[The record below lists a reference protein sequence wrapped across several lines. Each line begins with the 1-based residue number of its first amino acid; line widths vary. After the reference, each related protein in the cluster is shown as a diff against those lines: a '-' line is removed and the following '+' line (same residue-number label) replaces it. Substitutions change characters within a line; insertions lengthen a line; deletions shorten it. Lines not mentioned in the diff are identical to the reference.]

1 MCGIAGILAGH
12 GQIVHE
18 GILRLM
24 GEAIAHRGPD
34 DHGSHID
41 GPVGLASRRLA
52 VIDITPAGHQPM
64 ATEDDRLTIV
74 YNGELYNFR
83 ELAEELGARGHRF
96 RSHSDTEVVL
106 RAYREWGARCVE
118 RFNGM
123 FAFAIWDR
131 VDGRLF
137 LARDRYGIKP
147 LYWTRAGDELL
158 FGSEI
163 KSFLQHPAF
172 RPRLSSE
179 HLLEY
184 FTFQNLFSSGTLFDG
199 VQMFPAGCHATL
211 RPGDTAPQPVRYW
224 DWEFS
229 EPEPGEALSD
239 AEYREELDRL
249 FVQAVR
255 RQLVSDVPV
264 GSHLSGG
271 VDSGSLTAL
280 AARELPYLAT
290 FTVGFDM
297 TSSGGLEMG
306 ADERVKAEAM
316 SYLFKTE
323 HFESVLKAGDMER
336 CLPSLVW
343 HLEDLRVG
351 QSYPNWYVSRLAS
364 KFVTVVLSGSGGD
377 ELFAGYPWRYYRAVV
392 NDDFDDYA
400 SKYYGFWNRLV
411 PNRSMPALF
420 RGDVWE
426 RVKDVRTADI
436 FRDQFPGGAPRT
448 PEDYVNQSLYLEAKT
463 FLHGLLLVEDKLS
476 MAHSLESRV
485 PFLDNDLVDFA
496 LRVPV
501 RLKLR
506 DLDRVVQHDEN
517 EPGPKTDRFFERTH
531 DGKLIMREVMARY
544 VSEPVSGAI
553 KQGFS
558 GPDASWFR
566 GDSID
571 YVRDVLLDRDAKMY
585 EFFSFDGVRGLV
597 EQHLDGRENRRLL
610 LWSLLSFEHWCR
622 IFLHGHR
629 P

>member
-1 MCGIAGILAGH
+1 MCGIAGILARPGE
-12 GQIVHE
+12 IVHE
-18 GILRLM
+18 GILKLM
-24 GEAIAHRGPD
+24 GEAIQHRGPD
-34 DHGSHID
+34 DHGSHVD
-41 GPVGLASRRLA
+41 GPVGLTSRRLA

-64 ATEDDRLTIV
+64 ATEDGRHTIV

-83 ELAEELGARGHRF
+83 ALADELAARGHRF

-106 RAYREWGARCVE
+106 RAYREWGTRCVE

-123 FAFAIWDR
+123 FALAIWDR
-131 VDGRLF
+131 AEQRLF
-137 LARDRYGIKP
+137 IARDRYGIKP
-147 LYWTRAGDELL
+147 LYWTRVGNELV
-158 FGSEI
+158 FGSEV
-163 KSFLQHPAF
+163 KSFLQHPGF
-172 RPRLSSE
+172 RPRLSPE

-184 FTFQNLFSSGTLFDG
+184 FTFQNLFSDGTLFAG
-199 VQMFPAGCHATL
+199 VRMFPAGCRVTL
-211 RPGDTAPQPVRYW
+211 RPGDTAIRPERYW

-229 EPEPGEALSD
+229 EPGEALAD
-239 AEYREELDRL
+239 AEYHEELDRL
-249 FVQAVR
+249 FRQAVQ

-271 VDSGSLTAL
+271 IDSGSLTAL

-297 TSSGGLEMG
+297 TSSSGLEMG

-392 NDDFDDYA
+392 NNDFDDYA
-400 SKYYGFWNRLV
+400 EKYYSFWNRLV

-420 RGDVWE
+420 RDDVWDS
-426 RVKDVRTADI
+426 VKDVRTVDI
-436 FRDQFPGGAPRT
+436 FRAQFPSGRAPRT

-463 FLHGLLLVEDKLS
+463 FLHGLLVVEDKLS

-485 PFLDNDLVDFA
+485 PFLDNELVDFA
-496 LRVPV
+496 VRVPV

-506 DLDRVVQHDEN
+506 DLDNVVQHDEN
-517 EPGPKTDRFFERTH
+517 EPGPKSDRFFERTH
-531 DGKLIMREVMARY
+531 DGKLILRQVMGRY
-544 VSEPVSGAI
+544 VSEPVMDRV

-558 GPDASWFR
+558 GPDATWFR

-571 YVRDVLLDRDAKMY
+571 YVRDLLLDRTAALYD
-585 EFFSFDGVRGLV
+585 FFDFDGVRGLV

-622 IFLHGHR
+622 IFLHGQR